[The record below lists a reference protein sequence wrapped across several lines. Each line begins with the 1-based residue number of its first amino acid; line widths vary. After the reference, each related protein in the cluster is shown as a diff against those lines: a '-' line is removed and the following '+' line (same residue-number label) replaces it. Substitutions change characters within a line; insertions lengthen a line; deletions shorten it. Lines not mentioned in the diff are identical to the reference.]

1 MNRPATVVLLALL
14 LAPGASAGGAD
25 TLYVRTEAALAR
37 AVLAPGEKVDIRFRF
52 TPADDIHVNADPP
65 VAVRL
70 DSSAAWRMEGAP
82 LAAVDARTGFLD
94 TSLPVRQP
102 LALAR
107 SAPRGETT
115 LKGEVIFYYC
125 SDTEG
130 WCRRA
135 VAPFALA
142 VRVDPTAGLTRK
154 PGH

>member
-1 MNRPATVVLLALL
+1 MIRPATAALL
-14 LAPGASAGGAD
+14 MVLCAPGASAGGSD
-25 TLYVRTEAALAR
+25 TLYVRTEATLAQ
-37 AVLAPGEKVDIRFRF
+37 AVLAPGGIAEIRVRF
-52 TPADDIHVNADPP
+52 TPADDIHVNVDPP

-70 DSSAAWRMEGAP
+70 DSSAAWRTAGAP
-82 LAAVDARTGFLD
+82 VASVDTRTGFLD
-94 TSLPVRQP
+94 ASLPIRQP
-102 LALAR
+102 VALDPGA
-107 SAPRGETT
+107 ARGETT

-154 PGH
+154 SGR